1 MPMYIDFARPSL
13 KNMEE
18 EKQGNMEEGGSPCC
32 SNTRNSFKNLKIIW
46 ISRRKSN
53 MEKEKQYGKGKA
65 IWKKKSKAI
74 WKREGL
80 SVAADHLQ
88 EILKNPFHFQQIL
101 LKTIEYP
108 KSPNLGML
116 HDKKIRKKYSGG
128 KAKQYGRGRVSVSL
142 RTICKKSLKI
152 PFISNKSF

>member
-65 IWKKKSKAI
+65 IWKKKKRKAI

-116 HDKKIRKKYSGG
+116 HDKKIRKNIQAEKQSNMEEGG
-128 KAKQYGRGRVSVSL
+128 SQCRCG
-142 RTICKKSLKI
+142 
-152 PFISNKSF
+152 PFARNP